1 LFLAIRKEIPVA
13 LYFRFAV
20 VKDQQKLLCV
30 KLGVLKFL
38 LFDLIN
44 QIKLRTDKTKETL
57 HSVSFLQAY
66 SLLLI
71 FICRVLVLSMPPL

>member
-1 LFLAIRKEIPVA
+1 LSIFLIFFGVHFCSLRASRRPKEAILYSRLRKEIPVA

-44 QIKLRTDKTKETL
+44 QIKL
-57 HSVSFLQAY
+57 
-66 SLLLI
+66 
-71 FICRVLVLSMPPL
+71 